1 MNTNMLKSK
10 RVLLG
15 CTQKD
20 VAKHIGI
27 SEKTYNFKEK
37 GKIYFKPNEII
48 SITSKLNLTIQEVNK
63 IFFDNNLPNVQV
75 DIV

>member
-1 MNTNMLKSK
+1 MNSNLLKSK

-20 VAKHIGI
+20 MANYIGI

-48 SITSKLNLTIQEVNK
+48 AISGKLKLTIKEINK
-63 IFFDNNLPNVQV
+63 IFFDDKLPNVY
-75 DIV
+75 DSN

>member
-15 CTQKD
+15 YTQKD
-20 VAKHIGI
+20 MANYVGI

-37 GKIYFKPNEII
+37 GKIFFKPNEII
-48 SITSKLNLTIQEVNK
+48 SISGKLNLTIKEINK

-75 DIV
+75 NNS